1 MGNQVKIM
9 DAAQV
14 DRALARMAHEMIE
27 KNKDLSN
34 VALVGVHTRGV
45 PLSKR
50 LAERIAQFSG
60 RWVDWCSL
68 DITRYRDDFTPV
80 TDGPI
85 VQDTNILF
93 PLRGRTVIIVDDVLF
108 TGRTARAAMDAIMDI
123 DRPKSI
129 QLAVLIDRG
138 HRELPIRADYVG
150 KNVPSEYQQKVN
162 VRLLES
168 DQEEGVYLTSE

>member
-34 VALVGVHTRGV
+34 VALVGIHTRGV

-60 RWVDWCSL
+60 RWVDWGSL

-80 TDGPI
+80 ADGPI

-138 HRELPIRADYVG
+138 HRELPIRADYDG

-168 DQEEGVYLTSE
+168 DQEEGVYLISE

>member
-1 MGNQVKIM
+1 MTQVTLM
-9 DAAQV
+9 DAAQI
-14 DRALARMAHEMIE
+14 DRALARMAHEIIE
-27 KNKDLSN
+27 KNADLSN

-60 RWVDWCSL
+60 HWVDWGSL

-80 TDGPI
+80 SDGPVI
-85 VQDTNILF
+85 QSTNILF
-93 PLRGRTVIIVDDVLF
+93 ALRGRTVVMVDDVLF

-123 DRPKSI
+123 DRPRAI
-129 QLAVLIDRG
+129 QLAVLVDRG

-150 KNVPSEYQQKVN
+150 KNVPTEYNQQVR
-162 VRLLES
+162 VRL
-168 DQEEGVYLTSE
+168 QEEDEQEDVLLITE